1 MLRDQKAKKV
11 HNFVLFPH
19 DKLLNF
25 LKEFMARPCDY
36 LSDSAPQP
44 VIFPS
49 VCLTGPPKSGK
60 TCLAK
65 RVSLDLDLVYLTVPD
80 ILNSIL
86 EAKDVSNLH
95 ERVSFTLIVLKLCA

>member
-1 MLRDQKAKKV
+1 
-11 HNFVLFPH
+11 
-19 DKLLNF
+19 
-25 LKEFMARPCDY
+25 MARPYDY
-36 LSDSAPQP
+36 VSDRTPQP
-44 VIFPS
+44 VIFTT

-65 RVSLDLDLVYLTVPD
+65 RVSQDLDLVYLTVPD

-95 ERVSFTLIVLKLCA
+95 EKVSLVTLLRPRSA